1 MRQEDQSNLNP
12 RLGTRG
18 EAPGAGAGASE
29 ARAAKACLEHP
40 AVAGPSMEAIV
51 ERENLKKALAR
62 VKRNKGAAG
71 IDVMTVDALP
81 AYLKQHWLT
90 IRAQL
95 LDGTYKPQPVRRVE
109 IPKASGGLRP
119 LGIPTVLDR
128 LIQQAVLQVLQAD
141 WDRTFSEM
149 SFGFRPGRSAH
160 QALAKAQ
167 ACIAS
172 GHRVVVD
179 MDLDKFFE
187 RVHHDILM
195 GLIAKRV
202 TDKRLLKLIRGFLTA
217 GVLEGGLVSPT
228 EEGTPQGG
236 PLSPLLSNLMLDVLD
251 KELEKRGHR
260 FVRYADDCNIYVR
273 SRKAGERVLAGVEK
287 FLERRLKLK
296 VNKAKS
302 AVAQPSV
309 RKFLSFSFTRERKP
323 RRRIAPQAIARFKAR
338 VRELTRRT
346 SGRSLE
352 QIIEKLSLYLKGW
365 RGYFGFCQTL
375 SVLRKLDEWIRR
387 RLRAIVWT
395 QWKRG
400 PVRFDELR
408 RCGVGR
414 ELALKT
420 AGNPRGPWRLAN
432 SAALTMALPKTL
444 FASLGLIFLASRRT
458 A

>member
-179 MDLDKFFE
+179 MDLDKFLD
-187 RVHHDILM
+187 RD
-195 GLIAKRV
+195 
-202 TDKRLLKLIRGFLTA
+202 
-217 GVLEGGLVSPT
+217 SYC
-228 EEGTPQGG
+228 TPAYE
-236 PLSPLLSNLMLDVLD
+236 V
-251 KELEKRGHR
+251 
-260 FVRYADDCNIYVR
+260 
-273 SRKAGERVLAGVEK
+273 
-287 FLERRLKLK
+287 
-296 VNKAKS
+296 
-302 AVAQPSV
+302 
-309 RKFLSFSFTRERKP
+309 
-323 RRRIAPQAIARFKAR
+323 
-338 VRELTRRT
+338 
-346 SGRSLE
+346 
-352 QIIEKLSLYLKGW
+352 
-365 RGYFGFCQTL
+365 
-375 SVLRKLDEWIRR
+375 
-387 RLRAIVWT
+387 
-395 QWKRG
+395 
-400 PVRFDELR
+400 
-408 RCGVGR
+408 
-414 ELALKT
+414 
-420 AGNPRGPWRLAN
+420 
-432 SAALTMALPKTL
+432 
-444 FASLGLIFLASRRT
+444 
-458 A
+458 